1 MALDGTG
8 VALTDRHALHV
19 DLLAY
24 FEEVDAD
31 HGAGGQLGGLCGIDL
46 EFLEDFTG
54 LNAGFCEMTCQRLR
68 HARSTARTE
77 CHLNGDITIRFNGL
91 DLRHAVVGHVQHGN
105 GNRIPFCREDTGH
118 ANLAT
123 YESKAHRF
131 LHSRLRLV
139 GANLQNAGA
148 FEAFSN
154 LKRADFF
161 AQMREKP
168 CIIAR
173 PFVFRKQSMT

>member
-1 MALDGTG
+1 LNTG
-8 VALTDRHALHV
+8 
-19 DLLAY
+19 
-24 FEEVDAD
+24 F
-31 HGAGGQLGGLCGIDL
+31 G
-46 EFLEDFTG
+46 
-54 LNAGFCEMTCQRLR
+54 EMTGQRLR
-68 HARSTARTE
+68 HTRCTARTE
-77 CHLNGDITIRFNGL
+77 CNLHGRIAVGFNSL

-148 FEAFSN
+148 VSGMNSCCSTPTF
-154 LKRADFF
+154 L
-161 AQMREKP
+161 
-168 CIIAR
+168 
-173 PFVFRKQSMT
+173 RKCAKSLAL